1 MFSVGLTGGIGC
13 GKSIIAE
20 YFSILKV
27 PVYNSDFRAKK
38 LMEENTIIREQIQ
51 ALLGQKAY
59 INNKLN
65 KPFIANKI
73 FSNEALKISLNNIV
87 HMRVMQ
93 DYIEWRNYQLSK
105 YVIQEAAI
113 LFETG
118 HYKKHDFMITVTCP
132 MEIRKTRLIGRG
144 MKPDDINQIFKNQW
158 TDEERTSLADFIIV
172 NNEKELIIKQV
183 SIIHDKILSL

>member
-1 MFSVGLTGGIGC
+1 MYSVGLTGGIGS

-27 PVYNSDFRAKK
+27 PVYNSDIQAKI
-38 LMEENTIIREQIQ
+38 LMEENSSIRKQIQ
-51 ALLGQKAY
+51 VLLGHEAY
-59 INNKLN
+59 INNKPN
-65 KPFIANKI
+65 KPFIANII
-73 FSNEALKISLNNIV
+73 FTNESLKNSLNEIV
-87 HMRVMQ
+87 HRIVLQ
-93 DYIEWRNYQLSK
+93 NYVNWINNLNAK

-132 MEIRKTRLIGRG
+132 LEIRKKRLLDKG
-144 MKPDDINQIFKNQW
+144 MKLEDINQRINNQW
-158 TDEERTSLADFIIV
+158 TDEERNRLADFIIV
-172 NNEKELIIKQV
+172 NNEKESIIKQV